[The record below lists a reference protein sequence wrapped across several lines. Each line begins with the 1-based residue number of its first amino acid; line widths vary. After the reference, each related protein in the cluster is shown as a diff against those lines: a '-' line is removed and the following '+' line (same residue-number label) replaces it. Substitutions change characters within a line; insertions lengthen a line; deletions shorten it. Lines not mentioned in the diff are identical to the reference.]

1 MTARRSAFC
10 EQEKRIHSKSFDE
23 LGNGAEEPRTQ
34 GPLVLIIDDDPDV
47 ADATAMLLDVMGYR
61 TLVAADA
68 TGAREQLARSKDAPK
83 AIICDLHL
91 SRGCNGVD
99 ALREVRAAAN
109 RTIPAILVTG
119 DTTSSTAG
127 LLQDVEACHLLSKP
141 ADTDELLRLLRSF
154 L

>member
-1 MTARRSAFC
+1 M
-10 EQEKRIHSKSFDE
+10 
-23 LGNGAEEPRTQ
+23 
-34 GPLVLIIDDDPDV
+34 LIIDDDPDV

-68 TGAREQLARSKDAPK
+68 SAAREQLARSKDAPK
-83 AIICDLHL
+83 AVICDLHL
-91 SRGCNGVD
+91 SRGTNGVD
-99 ALREVRAAAN
+99 ALREVRAALN

-119 DTTSSTAG
+119 DTSSSTAG
-127 LLQDVEACHLLSKP
+127 LLEGVEACHLLSKP